1 MRAYNKALQRLTTY
15 GRYGIRVEWDEVDVH
30 HLDYDYYDKSNR
42 GAKILENLCYF
53 QGSLPLNINVFS
65 IFGSISKRLLLSRD
79 GRSNINFEKTG
90 GELWQSVYFE
100 HWERER
106 GRGAKIG

>member
-1 MRAYNKALQRLTTY
+1 MLNP
-15 GRYGIRVEWDEVDVH
+15 
-30 HLDYDYYDKSNR
+30 LDYDYQSTR
-42 GAKILENLCYF
+42 GAKIVENLCYF
-53 QGSLPLNINVFS
+53 QGSLPINISVFS
-65 IFGSISKRLLLSRD
+65 IFESIPKRLLLSRE

-106 GRGAKIG
+106 GGAAKIG

>member
-1 MRAYNKALQRLTTY
+1 M
-15 GRYGIRVEWDEVDVH
+15 EWDEVDVY
-30 HLDYDYYDKSNR
+30 HLDSDYYICTH
-42 GAKILENLCYF
+42 GAKILENLCSF
-53 QGSLPLNINVFS
+53 QGSLPLNINVFT
-65 IFGSISKRLLLSRD
+65 IFGIILKRLLLSRE

-106 GRGAKIG
+106 GRGGEAKIG